1 MRRLTA
7 KIKRQFITGLTILLP
22 VGLTFYI
29 IIALFK
35 ILSKILYPVFE
46 RIHYFEVF
54 PKEALYIFSFI
65 GVVMV
70 IWVIGVLAS
79 NFIGRKLLKYFKRLM
94 VKTPI
99 INSIYKTI
107 EQIIEALLLE
117 KKAFKE
123 VVLIEYPRKGVN
135 TLAFLTGELEVDDKK
150 YLTLF
155 VPTTPNPTSGFF
167 IMVEENDV
175 KRLNIPIE
183 DATKLIVSGGIITPK
198 KWKRRRND

>member
-1 MRRLTA
+1 MKRFIV
-7 KIKRQFITGLTILLP
+7 KIRRQFITGLAILLP

-29 IIALFK
+29 IIVLFRV
-35 ILSKILYPVFE
+35 LSRILYPVFVK
-46 RIHYFEVF
+46 IHYFNIF
-54 PKEALYIFSFI
+54 PEEALYVFSFI
-65 GVVMV
+65 GVIII
-70 IWVIGVLAS
+70 IWLIGAFAS
-79 NFIGRKLLKYFKRLM
+79 NFIGRKLLKYFQNLIE
-94 VKTPI
+94 KTPVI
-99 INSIYKTI
+99 SSIYKTI

-167 IMVEENDV
+167 IMVEEKDV
-175 KRLNIPIE
+175 KRVNIPVE
-183 DATKLIVSGGIITPK
+183 DATKLIVSGGIITPD